1 MHYGMCTERPPV
13 LPSLSS
19 LLTLRFKMLLVGWG
33 RSALRANALPP
44 TLPPANILEELN
56 YDDDEVVVPAAPP
69 PPEVEDE
76 DEDEDDSA
84 VIMALVIFV
93 QLY

>member
-1 MHYGMCTERPPV
+1 MHYGMCSECLPATPPP

-33 RSALRANALPP
+33 RSALRANAL
-44 TLPPANILEELN
+44 LLAAFPASRLAELKEE
-56 YDDDEVVVPAAPP
+56 DGDEAEADERAA
-69 PPEVEDE
+69 
-76 DEDEDDSA
+76 
-84 VIMALVIFV
+84 IMALVILV